1 MFNTNSNLLG
11 QRCPGSARTSELLV
25 YKAPSDCVQRF
36 AADLSLAKHCVL
48 ICYSVLEEGNALDL
62 LRDDRI
68 TIATAE
74 IYSQGRSRREI
85 QRDIKRKEQALEAL
99 SAKYS
104 NKSISRE
111 NVRQCIYSISDNHAF
126 LRVNR
131 DPCEKMI
138 ELLKKHF
145 HPTNPESNKTSLAI
159 RSGKGGARLT
169 HDHQR

>member
-1 MFNTNSNLLG
+1 M
-11 QRCPGSARTSELLV
+11 P
-25 YKAPSDCVQRF
+25 
-36 AADLSLAKHCVL
+36 LST
-48 ICYSVLEEGNALDL
+48 VLEEGGALDL

-68 TIATAE
+68 AVATSE
-74 IYSQGRSRREI
+74 IYSQGRARREI
-85 QRDIKRKEQALEAL
+85 QRDIKRKEQAIEAL

-104 NKSISRE
+104 NGSISPE

-131 DPCEKMI
+131 DPCERMI
-138 ELLKKHF
+138 ALLKEHF
-145 HPTNPESNKTSLAI
+145 HPQKYESSKTSLAI